1 MASSSLPA
9 CLHAKEEDIQKMLA
23 AQVHIGTRNSDSQ
36 MQDYIWRRRQD
47 GIHILNI
54 GKTWEKLVL
63 AARII
68 VAIENPQDVVAI
80 SARPY
85 GQRAVLKF
93 AQYTGCL
100 SIAGRFTPG
109 TFTNQITKQFREP
122 RLLIITD
129 PRPDA
134 QAVKEASYVNVPVI
148 AFCDSDSPL
157 QNVDVAIPSNNK
169 GKLSIGLL
177 YWLLAREVLRMRGTI
192 DRTVAWDVPVDLFFY
207 REPEELEKAEEAQA
221 PFQEPAAAAASGWGA
236 DPMAGGAAPTP
247 MEGFAAVDP
256 AAAAPVPVEYQAP
269 PQAAAMGGGWDAAP
283 ATGAE
288 QGMPVEQVQPVAEAM
303 PVDAGVPP
311 AAGGGWDAQQ
321 AQAPVQQ
328 AQAPQQAQGGGWGGA
343 PAQAGGGW

>member
-207 REPEELEKAEEAQA
+207 REIGRAH
-221 PFQEPAAAAASGWGA
+221 
-236 DPMAGGAAPTP
+236 
-247 MEGFAAVDP
+247 V
-256 AAAAPVPVEYQAP
+256 
-269 PQAAAMGGGWDAAP
+269 
-283 ATGAE
+283 
-288 QGMPVEQVQPVAEAM
+288 
-303 PVDAGVPP
+303 
-311 AAGGGWDAQQ
+311 
-321 AQAPVQQ
+321 
-328 AQAPQQAQGGGWGGA
+328 
-343 PAQAGGGW
+343 